1 MFPTNM
7 AYMFNCAARKMIER
21 FILMTI
27 NLFEKPLDFLRQML
41 YNVLNNKCLEE
52 VMEILAERLR
62 TLREGM
68 GISQAKL
75 AKEIGVTQASVN
87 RYETDKTTPTVE
99 TLLWY
104 AERFDVSMDYIFGR
118 TDNPQGKQYNY
129 LPKMDNSEEFVEFI
143 EMCFDPKSPFNGRL
157 KQALLELLNDT

>member
-1 MFPTNM
+1 MSYLSVMSKLKSCECFDCVEYTVFELTPP
-7 AYMFNCAARKMIER
+7 EV
-21 FILMTI
+21 FIT
-27 NLFEKPLDFLRQML
+27 K
-41 YNVLNNKCLEE
+41 E
-52 VMEILAERLR
+52 VNGLVERLR

-118 TDNPQGKQYNY
+118 TDNPQGKQYNF
-129 LPKMDNSEEFVEFI
+129 LPKMDNSEEFVDFI
-143 EMCFDPKSPFNGRL
+143 EMCFDPKSPFNSRL
-157 KQALLELLNDT
+157 KQALLDMLNDTQSE